1 MEGGGSDDGDPAGR
15 AGGRGRAEGEEG
27 TGAEVGRHGGPGGA
41 AGGRVSPVPLTGA
54 DPEEV
59 LRLTGQVAE
68 ATPPPPPPSPGSPE
82 VHDSRTEPPPGGTP
96 GGPSAEQVEELLSQ
110 AFTEEDLQI
119 LVELAFGLIAARR
132 PVRDPQTGVLVW
144 DMPEQE
150 SKRIAHWAH
159 RVANKRAWLKK
170 LMEYFPE
177 IMLSVSLVYAGW
189 RRYSREQEILE
200 WQKAEVKRKAT
211 SQPPGGS
218 SEGTHAAG
226 EH

>member
-27 TGAEVGRHGGPGGA
+27 TGAEAGRHGGPCGAAGGA

-54 DPEEV
+54 DP
-59 LRLTGQVAE
+59 
-68 ATPPPPPPSPGSPE
+68 
-82 VHDSRTEPPPGGTP
+82 
-96 GGPSAEQVEELLSQ
+96 EELLSQ

-177 IMLSVSLVYAGW
+177 IMLSD
-189 RRYSREQEILE
+189 
-200 WQKAEVKRKAT
+200 
-211 SQPPGGS
+211 P
-218 SEGTHAAG
+218 
-226 EH
+226 